1 MFVCLYACNT
11 LVGPEFASRTFSA
24 WKNERLE
31 EKKKTRVILAFIPPA
46 FQRLWYVLYTFVFLF
61 WLVCRTCLRVYV
73 VFEVRNQEGLNPQ
86 LPSVAFFDFFA
97 FVSPGYI
104 FRNENGI
111 PTSTIEFHGPRKNRY
126 ELQDFWRLRS
136 IEFQTFSICTPLR
149 SIDHLPE
156 DSSVFFFFYVI
167 LFSLFFSHFRRPWRP
182 CVKTAFC
189 SWRSALRTACSRS

>member
-86 LPSVAFFDFFA
+86 LPSVAFFDFLLCFAWIHFSERKRNSNEHNRAPRTTKEQIWTSRFLTFAVYRIPDIFNLYAASIDRSPARRFLCVFFLCPLIFAILFA
-97 FVSPGYI
+97 FSK
-104 FRNENGI
+104 
-111 PTSTIEFHGPRKNRY
+111 T
-126 ELQDFWRLRS
+126 L
-136 IEFQTFSICTPLR
+136 TPLR
-149 SIDHLPE
+149 KNCFLLMAKCTS
-156 DSSVFFFFYVI
+156 DSV
-167 LFSLFFSHFRRPWRP
+167 
-182 CVKTAFC
+182 
-189 SWRSALRTACSRS
+189 

>member
-86 LPSVAFFDFFA
+86 LPSVAFFDFLLCFA
-97 FVSPGYI
+97 WIHFSERKRNSNEHNRAPRTTKEQIWTSRFLTFAVYRIPDI
-104 FRNENGI
+104 FNL
-111 PTSTIEFHGPRKNRY
+111 Y
-126 ELQDFWRLRS
+126 AA
-136 IEFQTFSICTPLR
+136 
-149 SIDHLPE
+149 SIDRSPARRFLC
-156 DSSVFFFFYVI
+156 VFFFYVL

>member
-31 EKKKTRVILAFIPPA
+31 EKKKTHVILAFIPPA

-86 LPSVAFFDFFA
+86 LPSVAFFDFLLCFA
-97 FVSPGYI
+97 WIHFSERKRNSNEHNRAPRTTKEQIWTSRFLTFAVYRIPDI
-104 FRNENGI
+104 FNL
-111 PTSTIEFHGPRKNRY
+111 Y
-126 ELQDFWRLRS
+126 AA
-136 IEFQTFSICTPLR
+136 
-149 SIDHLPE
+149 SIDRSPARRFLC
-156 DSSVFFFFYVI
+156 VFFFYVL